1 MILSTK
7 KRRGGLRKN
16 TIVPIVHSVRCVQK
30 ADAIYVGTEKSRS
43 VKLKEG

>member
-16 TIVPIVHSVRCVQK
+16 TIASIVHSVRCVQK
-30 ADAIYVGTEKSRS
+30 ADAIYAGTEKSRS